1 MMRWLAL
8 AATFGFACGLTA
20 CDDEQTTTQEPAIV
34 IPDGLSPGNGKFS
47 KFVLDDQANGPAFA
61 ELHDFNGDGRLDIV
75 SSRFGALEGPSITP
89 GELVVYYQGDRLDR
103 WTKTYVF
110 TPEADIYWPNEVE
123 VHDIDGDGDAD
134 IAVGVGFLTCG
145 ILPRTRPDGT
155 TVSASPCGGLLWF
168 EQSGDEWIRHDVVA
182 PTSNLFYHRPR
193 FADIDGDGI
202 EDMIAVGEERTLRE
216 GGILFDQAQA
226 QWFKGIAGGD
236 RFETT
241 ARSIGPGLGSLPT
254 LIDLD
259 GDGDLDIASAEY
271 FAEFERKS
279 FAWYEQIEA
288 PSAANPTGSWTRH
301 IIDDNVGPA
310 IQLSFVEN
318 FLGNGQLVAIG
329 SNHTQTTGIDPDPWE
344 SAVYLYLIPQEPRAA
359 WSRRKISENIVS
371 IPRAQ
376 QAAPGIF
383 NWGDFDNDG
392 DQDILLSGDGDTRI
406 FVLRQNPGPSF
417 ETLVLDVDVPQAGS
431 MNIADLD
438 GDGQSELLASSFDN
452 NELYIFYPDG
462 AGPHP
467 VGLAQQPEWAAP
479 PSTLTELEISYT
491 GDLEGPLYV
500 AILDAWPPTTAPLF
514 FTEEAA
520 PSFPVSI
527 TSDFTDA
534 GTYELLVYMDVDG
547 SGNMGPSDADVQ
559 TQTTLTLPAAGPIV
573 IDLDNGS
580 GNGSGPGPMETDINV
595 TVNYTGDGAGTV
607 VIAAFPTL
615 PPTQGPLKFAM
626 VMDTDAF
633 PVSGTLS
640 AVPGETCQ
648 VLAFLD
654 LEPFNPTF
662 PDETDPQVSSALLS
676 LDGNPIDLV
685 IDLAQP

>member
-1 MMRWLAL
+1 MRWILLTVAFGLAGAL
-8 AATFGFACGLTA
+8 SA
-20 CDDEQTTTQEPAIV
+20 CDDEQTPVTTPEPAIV
-34 IPDGLSPGNGKFS
+34 IPDGLTSGNGKFS
-47 KFVLDDQANGPAFA
+47 KFVLDDEANGPAFA
-61 ELHDFNGDGRLDIV
+61 DVYDFNGDGRLDII
-75 SSRFGALEGPSITP
+75 SSRFGELNGPSITP
-89 GELVVYYQGDRLDR
+89 GEMAIYLQGDRLDR
-103 WTKTYVF
+103 WTKTFVF
-110 TPEADIYWPNEVE
+110 VPEDDIFWPNEME

-145 ILPRTRPDGT
+145 ILPKTHADGRT
-155 TVSASPCGGLLWF
+155 SAPENCGGLIWF
-168 EQSGDEWIRHDVVA
+168 EQSGDQWIRHDIVA
-182 PTSNLFYHRPR
+182 PTSNLFYHRPQ

-202 EDMIAVGEERTLRE
+202 EDMVAVGEERTLRE
-216 GGILFDQAQA
+216 DRTLFDQAQA
-226 QWFKGIAGGD
+226 QWFKGLPTAD
-236 RFETT
+236 RFESTP
-241 ARSIGPGLGSLPT
+241 RSIGPGLGSLPT

-259 GDGDLDIASAEY
+259 NDGDLDIASAE
-271 FAEFERKS
+271 FFTGFERQS
-279 FAWYEQIEA
+279 FAWYEQTEA
-288 PSAANPTGSWTRH
+288 PSDAVPNGAWVRH
-301 IIDDNVGPA
+301 IIDDNVGPS

-318 FLGNGQLVAIG
+318 FLGDGQLVALG
-329 SNHTQTTGIDPDPWE
+329 SNHTQTTGIDPEPWE

-392 DQDILLSGDGDTRI
+392 DHDVLLSGDGDTRI
-406 FVLRQNPGPSF
+406 FVLRQNAGPSF

-438 GDGQSELLASSFDN
+438 GDGQSELVASSFDN
-452 NELYIFYPDG
+452 NEMYIFYPDG

-467 VGLAQQPEWAAP
+467 MGLAEQPEWAEAP
-479 PSTLTELEISYT
+479 MEMTEIDINYT
-491 GDLEGPLYV
+491 GELEGPLYV

-520 PSFPVSI
+520 PSFPVDI
-527 TSDFTDA
+527 DSDFTEP

-559 TQTTLTLPAAGPIV
+559 ARTTVTLPAAGPIS

-580 GNGSGPGPMETDINV
+580 GSGGTPMGPMETDINV
-595 TVNYTGDGAGTV
+595 TVNYTGEGEGTV

-615 PPTQGPLKFAM
+615 PPMQGPLKFAM

-633 PVSGTLS
+633 PVSGTLT

-654 LEPFNPTF
+654 LEPLNPTF
-662 PDETDPQVSSALLS
+662 PTLT
-676 LDGNPIDLV
+676 LDGTPIDLV
-685 IDLAQP
+685 IDLVQP